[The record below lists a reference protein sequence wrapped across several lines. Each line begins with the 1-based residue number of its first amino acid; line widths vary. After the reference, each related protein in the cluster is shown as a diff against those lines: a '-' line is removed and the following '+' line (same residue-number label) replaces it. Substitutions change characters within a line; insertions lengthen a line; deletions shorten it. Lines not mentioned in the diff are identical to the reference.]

1 MSVWVIIPV
10 KPLRLAK
17 SRLAYVLTPEQR
29 QRFAETMLRHVLS
42 VTRAVPLV
50 TGTLV
55 ISRDN
60 RVLTIARE
68 YGART
73 VQESGQPELNV
84 ALMRA
89 THIIRSWRS
98 DAVFVL
104 PADLPLIEPQDVE
117 GIIRA
122 AGYEEKTLVLAT
134 DRNRDGTNA
143 LFMRPPGLI
152 GYAYG
157 PGSYQRHAVMAREA
171 GASVVLFDS
180 ERLLHDIDLPE
191 DIANFYR
198 LLRRR
203 DFDASLSLSQAFD
216 LIQAELEQRIAS

>member
-1 MSVWVIIPV
+1 MSVWAIIPV

-17 SRLAYVLTPEQR
+17 SRLASVLTPEQR

-42 VTRAVPLV
+42 VTRDVPLV

-68 YGART
+68 YGAKT
-73 VQESGQPELNV
+73 VQESGQPELNS

-89 THIIRSWRS
+89 THIIASWRS
-98 DAVFVL
+98 EAVLIL
-104 PADLPLIEPQDVE
+104 PADLPLVQPQDID
-117 GIIRA
+117 GLIRA
-122 AGYEEKTLVLAT
+122 AGHQDDTVVLAT
-134 DRNRDGTNA
+134 DRNKDGTNA

-152 GYAYG
+152 DYAYG
-157 PGSYQRHAVMAREA
+157 PGSYQRHGVMARDA
-171 GASVVLFDS
+171 GASVILYES
-180 ERLLHDIDLPE
+180 ERLVYDIDLPE

-198 LLRRR
+198 VLRRR
-203 DFDASLSLSQAFD
+203 DYDASLSLSQAFD
-216 LIQAELEQRIAS
+216 LIQADLEERIAS

>member
-1 MSVWVIIPV
+1 MSVWAIIPV

-17 SRLAYVLTPEQR
+17 SRLASVLTPEQR

-42 VTRAVPLV
+42 VTREVPLV

-60 RVLTIARE
+60 RALTIARE
-68 YGART
+68 YGAKT
-73 VQESGQPELNV
+73 VQESGQPELNA

-89 THIIRSWRS
+89 THILASWRS
-98 DAVFVL
+98 EAVLIL
-104 PADLPLIEPQDVE
+104 PADLPLIEPRDVD

-122 AGYEEKTLVLAT
+122 AGYQHNTVVLAT
-134 DRNRDGTNA
+134 DRNKDGTNA

-152 GYAYG
+152 DYAYG
-157 PGSYQRHAVMAREA
+157 TGSYQRHAVLARDA
-171 GASVVLFDS
+171 GASVLLYES
-180 ERLLHDIDLPE
+180 ERLVYDIDLPE

-198 LLRRR
+198 VLRRR
-203 DFDASLSLSQAFD
+203 DYDASLSLSQTFD
-216 LIQAELEQRIAS
+216 LIQADLEDRVAS